1 MTMARDAN
9 DIIAALPPARRA
21 KIEARAAELI
31 AEELSL
37 QALRKAMSRTQTQM
51 ARKLRMRQDSVS
63 RLEQRTDLLLSTL
76 RGYVKALGGELHL
89 VAEFPGRPPV
99 RLRKIGT
106 LAEPH
111 KAPTRS
117 HTHKRSARS
126 TTQRA

>member
-1 MTMARDAN
+1 MPKTLSEMV
-9 DIIAALPPARRA
+9 
-21 KIEARAAELI
+21 AELSPEDRALYEQRKSELM

-37 QALRKAMSRTQTQM
+37 QALRKAMRRTQTQM
-51 ARKLRMRQDSVS
+51 ARRLRMRQDSVS

-99 RLRKIGT
+99 RLREIGA

-111 KAPTRS
+111 KTPTRS
-117 HTHKRSARS
+117 RAQKRSARS
-126 TTQRA
+126 ATQRA

>member
-1 MTMARDAN
+1 MIMTRNVN

-21 KIEARAAELI
+21 KIEARAADLI

-63 RLEQRTDLLLSTL
+63 RLEQRADLLISTL
-76 RGYVKALGGELHL
+76 RGYVNALGGELHL

-99 RLRKIGT
+99 RLRKIGI
-106 LAEPH
+106 LAEH
-111 KAPTRS
+111 TAPAKSR
-117 HTHKRSARS
+117 THKRSARS
-126 TTQRA
+126 ATQRA